1 MIDFDL
7 KLQTGNIL
15 LRPTIVEDIEGFAGL
30 TTDKTMWI
38 CFTNDLSDKTEL
50 EIWVNDA
57 LIQKENK
64 TRLPFTIIDKKTN
77 ELIGSTSFGNI
88 SYRDKRIEIGW
99 TWLGKNFW
107 GKGINDEAKYLMIRY
122 CFEFQD
128 FVRVEFKTDVL
139 NLPAR
144 KALTRLNMTE
154 EGILR
159 SHTLMTNNRRR
170 DTIYYSILKSEW
182 PEIKAKNNWL

>member
-15 LRPTIVEDIEGFAGL
+15 LRPTIVEDIAGFAGL

-38 CFTNDLSDKTEL
+38 YFTNDLSDKTEL
-50 EIWVNDA
+50 ENWVNDA
-57 LIQKENK
+57 LIQKDNK

-77 ELIGSTSFGNI
+77 NLIGSTSFWNI

-107 GKGINDEAKYLMIRY
+107 GKGINDEVKYLMFRY
-122 CFEFQD
+122 CFDNLHFL
-128 FVRVEFKTDVL
+128 RVECKTDVL
-139 NLPAR
+139 NIPAR
-144 KALTRLNMTE
+144 KALTRMNMTE

-182 PEIKAKNNWL
+182 PEIQTKDNWL